1 MSIAVPIHGFGG
13 GVPLNFKVVAGTTRP
28 SNPAE
33 NTIWVNTASMSSWVF
48 SPSKPSNPTE
58 GMVWIVTGT
67 SSFSAFNVLKKNEL
81 LVYPIY
87 LEQYTNG
94 AFKDVE
100 GAIYQNGQWSEL
112 ILDTPSA
119 YWVNKGV
126 VNENYG
132 KSLEVGT
139 SSKFA
144 FDGPGYFIHTLVGG
158 SSAYMRSSEKVDVS
172 KAKTLVLK
180 CEEQTGGTVIVG
192 LSNSSSVTSL
202 IASGEKVTTGSGVIR
217 VDIEAITGSYY
228 LVYKGIGSAGST
240 NDMAKIAD
248 IYWV

>member
-1 MSIAVPIHGFGG
+1 MAKGYKHGAGG
-13 GVPLNFKVVAGTTRP
+13 SNPLNFKVVCGTTRP
-28 SNPAE
+28 SDPRE

-48 SPSKPSNPTE
+48 SPSKPTNPTE

-67 SSFSAFNVLKKNEL
+67 SSPSTLNILKKNEL
-81 LVYPIY
+81 FVFPIY
-87 LEQYTNG
+87 LMQYTNS

-100 GAIYQNGQWSEL
+100 GAIYQNDKWSEL
-112 ILDTPSA
+112 VLDTPTG
-119 YWVNKGV
+119 YWVSKGV
-126 VNENYG
+126 VNETYG
-132 KSLEVGT
+132 KSFEVGT
-139 SSKFA
+139 STKFA

-228 LVYKGIGSAGST
+228 LVYQGKGSAGST